1 MAKLY
6 PPHLDGTVPS
16 FYSIYPNSGTGRETK
31 ITIPFALNKTVG
43 SSDIQGFAIKI
54 KTIQSNTL
62 LWTDVVML
70 HDSSNTDK
78 IFDYVIGP
86 NSYVTFNISELNLTV
101 GQYYKVQL
109 AFVDETRTVGYYSST
124 AVAKYTTKPAL
135 SIAGLN
141 SNATNNHLYS
151 YTGIYSQV
159 GGDATEKM
167 SSSRFVLKEAGGE
180 VIVDSGDIIHHTY
193 DDVSSRESH
202 ETFVIPNEL
211 ESNKSYYLTFTVT
224 TNNGL
229 VVESARYRIIKAGT
243 VLPDMDV
250 TLSANLNYEEG
261 FVDLILTNNLI
272 ADNSTEKKV
281 TGMFYILRAASNDD
295 WAWRDMGSFTLQ
307 AQIPSRRLW
316 KDYSIEQ
323 GVKYRYA
330 IQQYNVAGLRSDRI
344 EAPEVTADFEDAFL
358 YDGKRQLKI
367 KYNPKVSS
375 FKRDVVEQK
384 TDTIGSKYPFIF
396 RNGNIDYHEF
406 PISGLISYLG
416 DENHQFMKMNDLGI
430 EVPTTQLVSEN
441 ITAERTFKMEVLKW
455 LTNGEPKLFKS
466 PSEGNFIVRLLN
478 VSLSPNDTLGRM
490 LHTFSATAYE
500 VADASYESLM
510 DMGFAEV
517 ESDVVQT
524 RYQSVNIAGHSNEL
538 DLVANSI
545 MNYKELDVNMQL
557 NEELIS
563 RINNSTYY
571 KDGKQIPLDISKNVT
586 SLGVLVISSQGA
598 AEGLGVNT
606 LPVDKV
612 VGISQLVGKITYA
625 YGQLNKK
632 TAYSVDIR
640 EARPGTI
647 FFLDDEQ
654 ITIGASGSYYVELPT
669 GIKKIILPKDQPN
682 LVNPITRTKDN
693 PNGIQ
698 DMPTGI
704 VTYSYKSDMA
714 NIFDLYTSSR
724 IDDYPVKMW
733 FGTPTK
739 TTYNPYLGKY
749 EQTHDIIKCIEDV
762 KTSIVK
768 IFKVKISPRYVQ
780 QVFEKN
786 IHEKVSVWDENLQSE
801 VIKEIDRTA
810 YFFDMDCTLE
820 MTPDMYN
827 PAYIY
832 QLCIP
837 RTDYT
842 YEEYYKYTQ
851 WFTDANF
858 RKGYY
863 MSGDEEHPYA
873 TPKML
878 DGLTREIFYAD
889 DTFYSFDTGDG
900 YVELKDH
907 EYILEGPDLDIKSLI
922 IGKGLVCEMS
932 YQTRVMVF
940 SCEDGSNGKATVA
953 SAKKEL
959 LESAYKAW
967 EKARQSYANLSD
979 DVIKNNPQLV
989 NKIFKDCDN
998 ARAAIDKYYADLIMY
1013 VAIEKKE
1020 FEEEMKS

>member
-16 FYSIYPNSGTGRETK
+16 FYSIYPVDSTDRETK

-43 SSDIQGFAIKI
+43 SADISGFAIKI

-70 HDSSNTDK
+70 HDSSNNDK
-78 IFDYVIGP
+78 LFDYEIGP

-101 GQYYKVQL
+101 GQFYKVQI

-141 SNATNNHLYS
+141 SNVTSNHLYS
-151 YTGIYSQV
+151 YTGIYSQR

-167 SSSRFVLKEAGGE
+167 ASSRFVLKEAGGT
-180 VIVDSGDIIHHTY
+180 VIADSGDIIHHTY
-193 DDVSSRESH
+193 DDDSSRESH
-202 ETFVIPNEL
+202 ETFVIPDEL

-229 VVESARYRIIKAGT
+229 VVESARHRIIKPGT

-261 FVDLILTNNLI
+261 FVDLILTNHSVS
-272 ADNSTEKKV
+272 DNQTEKKV
-281 TGMFYILRAASNDD
+281 TGMFYIVRAASNDG

-307 AQIPSRRLW
+307 AQVPSRRLW

-323 GVKYRYA
+323 GVQYRYA

-344 EAPEVTADFEDAFL
+344 EAPVVTADFEDAFL
-358 YDGKRQLKI
+358 YDGMRQLKI

-375 FKRDVVEQK
+375 FKRDVIEQK

-416 DENHQFMKMNDLGI
+416 DENHQFMSMDDLGL
-430 EVPTTQLVSEN
+430 ELPTTQLVSEN
-441 ITAERTFKMEVLKW
+441 MTAERTFKMEVLKW

-466 PSEGNFIVRLLN
+466 PAEGNFIVRLLN
-478 VSLSPNDTLGRM
+478 VSMSPNDTLGRM

-500 VADASYESLM
+500 VADASYDSLM
-510 DMGFAEV
+510 EMGFVEV

-524 RYQSVNIAGHSNEL
+524 RYQSVNIAGHSADL

-557 NEELIS
+557 NDELIS
-563 RINNSTYY
+563 RINNAVYY
-571 KDGKQIPLDISKNVT
+571 KNGVATPLDISKHVT
-586 SLGVLVISSQGA
+586 SLGVLVISNTGA
-598 AEGLGVNT
+598 AGTYVNA
-606 LPVDKV
+606 LPVDKAI
-612 VGISQLVGKITYA
+612 GISQLAGKISYA
-625 YGQLNKK
+625 TGLLNKK

-640 EARPGTI
+640 EAKPGTI
-647 FFLDDEQ
+647 FMLDDEQ

-669 GIKKIILPKDQPN
+669 GIKRIVLPADQPN
-682 LVNPITRTKDN
+682 LVNPMTKTADN
-693 PNGIQ
+693 PNGVQ
-698 DMPTGI
+698 EHPTGI
-704 VTYSYKSDMA
+704 VTYGYKSDMA
-714 NIFDLYTSSR
+714 NVFDLYISSR
-724 IDDYPVKMW
+724 IDDYPTKMW

-739 TTYNPYLGKY
+739 TTYNPYNGKY
-749 EQTHDIIKCIEDV
+749 EDTHDIIKCIEDV
-762 KTSIVK
+762 KTSIAK

-780 QVFEKN
+780 QVFEKQV
-786 IHEKVSVWDENLQSE
+786 HEEWEEWDEERNE
-801 VIKEIDRTA
+801 NITHTRDRIG

-820 MTPDMYN
+820 MTPEMYN
-827 PAYIY
+827 PAYLY
-832 QLCIP
+832 QLCTP

-842 YEEYYKYTQ
+842 YEDYYKYTQ

-858 RKGYY
+858 RHGYY

-873 TPKML
+873 TTKML
-878 DGLTREIFYAD
+878 DGLTHEIFYAQD
-889 DTFYSFDTGDG
+889 DFYSFNTGEGD
-900 YVELKDH
+900 VILEDH
-907 EYILEGPDLDIKSLI
+907 EYILEGPDLNIKTLT

-932 YQTRVMVF
+932 YQTRVMIF
-940 SCEDGSNGKATVA
+940 SCENGADGNATVA
-953 SAKKEL
+953 SAKRQL
-959 LESAYKAW
+959 YDSAYTAW
-967 EKARQSYANLSD
+967 DVAKKSIATLSD
-979 DVIKNNPQLV
+979 NDVINNTPTLQNLLRS
-989 NKIFKDCDN
+989 CDQ
-998 ARAAIDKYYADLIMY
+998 AREAMDKYYAELIMY
-1013 VAIEKKE
+1013 VAIEKKD